1 MLPGFKAVTNSQAIV
16 LNAAIQIVF
25 SHLQS
30 TYELVLLKQLA
41 SISSGGT
48 PSRGNPKF
56 YDGNIP
62 WAKITDVT
70 ASGKWISLTEEY
82 ITEEALRSSPAKLFP
97 KGTVFFSKTGTI
109 GKIAITTR
117 EIATNQA
124 IFGIVPKSNIS
135 SEYLYYCL
143 TNARTDLFAKAK
155 GATLPNIT
163 SDDIKAVTVPF
174 PPAEIA
180 KGVVEFLSAIEEG
193 KDISSLNELPGFLNK
208 NKWIVERI
216 SQVGA
221 NLKKIEELRKEAL
234 DQAHKLV
241 ISLNSSL
248 AGSRTVF
255 LNEIFI
261 LDERKHEVVRGQEY
275 PQAGVK
281 GFGQGLF
288 VKEVLEASKTSY
300 KKLNY
305 LYEGAIVLSQVKA
318 WEGAIAVCGADLA
331 GRYVSPEYRTFR
343 CIPDQA
349 IPEYLAVLF
358 ATPWFWNQVKEVT
371 GGLGG
376 RRDRIRPKQFL
387 NLQIPLPTVVQQKK
401 AIPIF
406 ERLNKLKCLQ
416 VGTSDDLNAL
426 LPAILNKTFKG
437 VRSTS

>member
-1 MLPGFKAVTNSQAIV
+1 MLPGFKTVTDSQAIV
-16 LNAAIQIVF
+16 LNAAIQLVF
-25 SHLQS
+25 SHLES
-30 TYELVLLKQLA
+30 TCELVSLKQLA
-41 SISSGGT
+41 LISSGGT
-48 PSRGNPKF
+48 PSRGNSDF
-56 YDGNIP
+56 YNGDIP

-70 ASGKWISLTEEY
+70 TSGKWISFTEEY

-124 IFGIVPKSNIS
+124 IFGIVPKNNIS

-143 TNARTDLFAKAK
+143 THVRPDLFSKAK
-155 GATLPNIT
+155 GSTLRNLT
-163 SDDIKAVTVPF
+163 TEDIKDIFVPL
-174 PPAEIA
+174 PPLEIA
-180 KGVVEFLSAIEEG
+180 KGVADFLSAVEEG
-193 KDISSLNELPGFLNK
+193 EDIFSLNELPGFLNK
-208 NKWIVERI
+208 NKWIIERI
-216 SQVGA
+216 SKLA
-221 NLKKIEELRKEAL
+221 DNLEKIEELRKEVL
-234 DQAHKLV
+234 EQARKLV
-241 ISLNSSL
+241 ISLNLSL
-248 AGSRTVF
+248 AGSRTVS
-255 LNEIFI
+255 LKEIFI
-261 LDERKHEVVRGQEY
+261 LDEDKHEVVKGQKY

-288 VKEVLEASKTSY
+288 VKEVLEASQTSY
-300 KKLNY
+300 KKLNR
-305 LYEGAIVLSQVKA
+305 LYEGAVVLSQVKA

-343 CIPDQA
+343 CIHDQA

-358 ATPWFWNQVKEVT
+358 ATPWFWTQVKEVT

-387 NLQIPLPTVVQQKK
+387 NLQIPLPTVAQQKK

-406 ERLNKLKCLQ
+406 EKLNKLKCLQ
-416 VGTSDDLNAL
+416 VGANDDLSAL